1 MKAVFL
7 VHFKSVTIDLDG
19 TLLDTIVDL
28 ADACNAM
35 LVELGQPQRELEQIH
50 RFVGK
55 GMAVLVERCLTYGV
69 PPDDDLL
76 NDGIDAFRRHYK
88 QISGRSTRIYP
99 GVIEGLEALRGQGLA
114 MACVTNKPAAF
125 TEPLLE
131 RTGLAGYFAVIVSGD
146 TLPYKKPRPEPILHA
161 CALMNSTPKANLHIG
176 DSANDIEAA
185 CAAGS
190 PVLCV
195 PYGYNEGR
203 AVDSADCD
211 ALVSSLLEAAEWIVN
226 AQRCPN

>member
-1 MKAVFL
+1 M
-7 VHFKSVTIDLDG
+7 HFKSVTIDLDG

-35 LVELGQPQRELEQIH
+35 LIELGQPQRDLEQIH
-50 RFVGK
+50 SFVGK

-69 PPDDDLL
+69 PPSEDLL
-76 NDGIDAFRRHYK
+76 NEAIDVFRRRYA
-88 QISGRSTRIYP
+88 QINGHSTRIYP
-99 GVIEGLEALRGQGLA
+99 GVIEGLNTLCDQGLA
-114 MACVTNKPAAF
+114 LACVTNKPAAF
-125 TEPLLE
+125 TIPLLE
-131 RTGLAGYFAVIVSGD
+131 RTGLAGYFAAVVSGD

-161 CALMNSTPKANLHIG
+161 CALMNSAPETNLHIG
-176 DSANDIEAA
+176 DSANDIDAA
-185 CAAGS
+185 RAAGC

-211 ALVSSLLEAAEWIVN
+211 ALVSSLLEAAEWIVRTS
-226 AQRCPN
+226 AQPV